1 MHKTIWLDAFI
12 LHEFAK
18 KSGSFAKNR
27 IKNKPA
33 AKKKNKNEKLAAA
46 MGLIFSV
53 FALVYYIFVA
63 ARGSSSESGE
73 YVTCTECK
81 EVFVS
86 SKLFCPKCKKKV
98 NTKSIKKVK

>member
-1 MHKTIWLDAFI
+1 MIKRFALFAGIIIFGSSI
-12 LHEFAK
+12 LL
-18 KSGSFAKNR
+18 SN
-27 IKNKPA
+27 IL
-33 AKKKNKNEKLAAA
+33 NKNEKLAAA

>member
-1 MHKTIWLDAFI
+1 MVYEKYII
-12 LHEFAK
+12 
-18 KSGSFAKNR
+18 R
-27 IKNKPA
+27 IGLSIVSA
-33 AKKKNKNEKLAAA
+33 VLCYYLAKKKNKNEKLAAA